1 MIFDVYSLKKECVMA
16 KKYHVTLTESE
27 RADLLALT
35 KKGKVP
41 ARKLVRAQALLHAD
55 AGWTDLAISEALHL
69 GTATIE
75 RLRKRFVDDGV
86 EAALTERPRPGAR
99 RKLDG
104 AAEATLIAWACSAP
118 PEERSTWTMQ
128 LLADKLVELDVVDTI
143 SDETVRRTLK
153 KTNSSRG

>member
-1 MIFDVYSLKKECVMA
+1 MA
-16 KKYHVTLTESE
+16 KKYHVTLTDTE
-27 RADLLALT
+27 RTDLLALT
-35 KKGKVP
+35 KKGKIS
-41 ARKLVRAQALLHAD
+41 ARKLARAQALLHAD
-55 AGWTDLAISEALHL
+55 AGWTDTAISEALHL

-75 RLRKRFVDDGV
+75 RLRKRFVDEGV

-104 AAEATLIAWACSAP
+104 TAEATLIAWACSSP
-118 PEERSTWTMQ
+118 PEERSSWTMQ

-153 KTNSSRG
+153 KTNSSPG